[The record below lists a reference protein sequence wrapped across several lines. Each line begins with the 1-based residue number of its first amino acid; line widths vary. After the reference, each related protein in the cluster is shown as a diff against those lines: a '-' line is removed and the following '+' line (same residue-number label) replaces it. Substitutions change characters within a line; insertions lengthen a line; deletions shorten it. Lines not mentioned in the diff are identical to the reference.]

1 MLYPLHLTNFISKIF
16 ELANQ
21 IKVLTDSTNQSI
33 DEYPSRQTYLKNI
46 FELANQIKVL
56 NSTNQSIDKYPSRQ
70 TYLPAGVSV
79 SDPYPEPPFS
89 EKLDTAPY

>member
-1 MLYPLHLTNFISKIF
+1 MLYPLHLTHFISNIF

-21 IKVLTDSTNQSI
+21 IKVLTD
-33 DEYPSRQTYLKNI
+33 
-46 FELANQIKVL
+46 
-56 NSTNQSIDKYPSRQ
+56 STNQSIDKYPSRQ